1 MYSFVYEKKK
11 KKRVEKKIV
20 YHIARSQALLGE
32 KSYITGKS
40 IVTKWYKEE
49 NHSQP
54 TYTMTGVI
62 HFLLT

>member
-1 MYSFVYEKKK
+1 M
-11 KKRVEKKIV
+11 EKKIV

-40 IVTKWYKEE
+40 IVFGVTKWYKEE

-62 HFLLT
+62 HFFTDIEH